1 MKDQKKKKSSYIS
14 SGESRK
20 ITRFNRR
27 VTKKFEKRRED
38 AAKDPA
44 LYTTRMKDPNNVVE
58 FDTTAVRYITIHSS
72 KRATEWGN
80 SLYEIVVSGEGDAS
94 VDQTLDQKAEA
105 PNTFDFGK
113 ATICR

>member
-1 MKDQKKKKSSYIS
+1 MSA
-14 SGESRK
+14 
-20 ITRFNRR
+20 
-27 VTKKFEKRRED
+27 D
-38 AAKDPA
+38 A
-44 LYTTRMKDPNNVVE
+44 NNVVE

-105 PNTFDFGK
+105 PNTFDFGILAAVASVISLGGFALTRK
-113 ATICR
+113 KH

>member
-38 AAKDPA
+38 AAKNPA

-58 FDTTAVRYITIHSS
+58 FDNVRTYFFTDVGVVKAVD
-72 KRATEWGN
+72 GVN
-80 SLYEIVVSGEGDAS
+80 FEIPKKINGRS
-94 VDQTLDQKAEA
+94 
-105 PNTFDFGK
+105 
-113 ATICR
+113 RR